1 MGSREI
7 FSFYNFVFY
16 ITESAGMKSD
26 RRTFIKNA
34 AAVAAASVIPF
45 EAFSIGRGGVSAND
59 KIRVALVGGNSMG
72 WSDLTSF
79 LKNKEVEC
87 VALCDIDKNI
97 LTNRTNE
104 LLKLGLPKPQLYVDY
119 RLMLENKDIDAV
131 IIGTPDH
138 WHCLIFVNSLEAGKH
153 VYVEKPIGNSIA
165 EINIMQKA
173 AKKYSKIVQVGQW
186 QRSQPHFVD
195 AINYVKSGKLGRIR
209 VCKAWSFVDWKSA
222 VPKIPDSAV
231 PAGVDYNMWLGPAPK
246 RPFNKNRFHFT
257 WRWYWEYGNG
267 LMTDWGVHLIDY
279 ILYGMGKSIP
289 ESVMA
294 IGGKYAFPEDDMVTP
309 DTMTAVYDFK
319 DFTMIWEHTIGIGL
333 GNWKR
338 PHGMAY
344 TGENGTLVLDRNG
357 WEVIPEKQK
366 IEAVPL
372 QKNVGSGLDI
382 HVKNFL
388 DCMQNNTPQK
398 LNAGIDVGRNVAL
411 VAQMGNVAYR
421 SGEKV
426 KWDNA
431 KQQFT
436 SATANKFI
444 VPQYNNGWTLPKY

>member
-1 MGSREI
+1 MAS
-7 FSFYNFVFY
+7 S
-16 ITESAGMKSD
+16 
-26 RRTFIKNA
+26 RRTFIKT
-34 AAVAAASVIPF
+34 AAVVAAGSVIPF
-45 EAFSIGRGGVSAND
+45 ESFSIGRSGISAND
-59 KIRVALVGGNSMG
+59 KVRVALVGGNSMG

-79 LKNKEVEC
+79 LMNKEVEC
-87 VALCDIDKNI
+87 VALCDIDKNV
-97 LTNRTNE
+97 LTNRTND
-104 LLKLGLPKPQLYVDY
+104 LLKMGLAKPKLYVDY
-119 RLMLENKDIDAV
+119 RKMLENKDIDVV

-165 EINIMQKA
+165 EINIMHTA
-173 AKKYSKIVQVGQW
+173 AKKYGKIVQVGQW

-209 VCKAWSFVDWKSA
+209 TCKAWSFVDWKGP
-222 VPKIPDSAV
+222 VPKVADSPV
-231 PAGVDYNMWLGPAPK
+231 PEGVDYDMWLGMAPK

-294 IGGKYAFPEDDMVTP
+294 IGGKYAFPDDDMNTP

-333 GNWKR
+333 GNWQR
-338 PHGMAY
+338 PH
-344 TGENGTLVLDRNG
+344 GTLVLDRNG
-357 WEVIPEKQK
+357 WEVIPEKNK
-366 IEAVPL
+366 IEAVPV
-372 QKNVGSGLDI
+372 QKNVGVGLDL
-382 HVKNFL
+382 HTRNFL
-388 DCMQNNTPQK
+388 DCLKNNTPQK
-398 LNAGIDVGRNVAL
+398 LNASIDVGRNVAL
-411 VAQMGNVAYR
+411 VAQMGNIAYR

-426 KWDNA
+426 RWDNA

-436 SATANKFI
+436 SSSANKYI
-444 VPQYNNGWTLPKY
+444 VPEYHNGWNLPKY

>member
-1 MGSREI
+1 MTS
-7 FSFYNFVFY
+7 
-16 ITESAGMKSD
+16 T
-26 RRTFIKNA
+26 RRNFIKT
-34 AAVAAASVIPF
+34 ASVIAAGSVLPLD
-45 EAFSIGRGGVSAND
+45 AFSKARMSIAPSD
-59 KIRVALVGGNSMG
+59 KIQVALVGGNSMG
-72 WSDLTSF
+72 WSDLSSF
-79 LKNKEVEC
+79 LKNPEVEC
-87 VALCDIDKNI
+87 VALCDVDRNV
-97 LTNRTNE
+97 LNRRTDDIV
-104 LLKLGLPKPQLYVDY
+104 KMGRPKPKLYIDY
-119 RLMLENKDIDAV
+119 RKMLENNDIDAV

-138 WHCLIFVNSLEAGKH
+138 WHCLILCNALEAGKH
-153 VYVEKPIGNSIA
+153 AYVEKPIGNSIA

-173 AKKYSKIVQVGQW
+173 VKKHGKIVQVGQW

-195 AINYVKSGKLGRIR
+195 AVKYIRSGKLGRIR
-209 VCKAWSFVDWKSA
+209 VCKAWSFVDWKGP
-222 VPKIPDSAV
+222 VPKVPDSPV
-231 PAGVDYNMWLGPAPK
+231 PDGVDYNMWLGPAPK

-279 ILYGMGKSIP
+279 ILYGMNKSIP

-294 IGGKYAFPEDDMVTP
+294 IGGKYAFPDDDMVTP

-333 GNWKR
+333 GNWSR

-366 IEAVPL
+366 IEAVPV
-372 QKNVGSGLDI
+372 QKNVGVGLDL
-382 HVKNFL
+382 HVRNYL
-388 DCMQNNTPQK
+388 DCLKNNTPQK
-398 LNAGIDVGRNVAL
+398 LNAGIDIGRNVAI
-411 VAQMGNVAYR
+411 VAQMGNIAYR

-426 KWDNA
+426 SWNND

-436 SATANKFI
+436 SSTANKLI
-444 VPQYNNGWTLPKY
+444 IPQYNNGYTLPKY